1 MLDLYCNEPS
11 FGGES
16 GAYYKYSLMIA
27 QKFANTD
34 VLAIETGEL
43 EPRSKEYCSYIL
55 EALETGNPFLF
66 SGNVMN
72 RGYITNLPY
81 NATVEVPIYA
91 DREGL
96 HPFTVGAL
104 PPHLAAMNQSNLT
117 VQGLAAEAALKGD
130 PELAFWAVAM
140 DPLTSAVLSLKQI
153 RDMVA
158 EMPEA
163 EREWLQQFEGK
174 TLRKLPQINV
184 PPDTVPVPAPVDP
197 ALAINARFGKLGG

>member
-1 MLDLYCNEPS
+1 MH
-11 FGGES
+11 
-16 GAYYKYSLMIA
+16 
-27 QKFANTD
+27 
-34 VLAIETGEL
+34 
-43 EPRSKEYCSYIL
+43 
-55 EALETGNPFLF
+55 
-66 SGNVMN
+66 

-163 EREWLQQFEGK
+163 
-174 TLRKLPQINV
+174 
-184 PPDTVPVPAPVDP
+184 
-197 ALAINARFGKLGG
+197 